1 MKELG
6 QTESGWSAWLR
17 PQKKEEPMIE
27 TGIVLLVA
35 AALTAVLVADRI
47 LKGKHAR
54 QNDDLRLHVM
64 KKENRQN
71 S

>member
-1 MKELG
+1 MAPPAE
-6 QTESGWSAWLR
+6 
-17 PQKKEEPMIE
+17 KEEPMIE

>member
-1 MKELG
+1 
-6 QTESGWSAWLR
+6 
-17 PQKKEEPMIE
+17 MIE
-27 TGIVLLVA
+27 TGIVLLA
-35 AALTAVLVADRI
+35 AALTAVWVADRI
-47 LKGKHAR
+47 LKGRHAR